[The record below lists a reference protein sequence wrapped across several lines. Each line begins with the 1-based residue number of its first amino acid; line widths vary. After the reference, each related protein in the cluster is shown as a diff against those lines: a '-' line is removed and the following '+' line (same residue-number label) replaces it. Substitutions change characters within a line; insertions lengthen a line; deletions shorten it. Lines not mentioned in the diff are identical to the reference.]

1 MCKMMTTGLIGLAP
15 RRKRACFTQQA
26 FADALGVNE
35 RTVKNWQHGRTAMPL
50 SKLVKICS
58 ILGCR
63 ADYLLG
69 LEVSV

>member
-1 MCKMMTTGLIGLAP
+1 MERLKYPMIEAERIKHGIT
-15 RRKRACFTQQA
+15 KQA

-35 RTVKNWQHGRTAMPL
+35 RTVKNWQNGRTAMPL